1 MSRQAAIGLLRRRVK
16 DDPPAGSAR
25 VASIVA
31 SIPLC
36 KQRVDLRCNAA
47 EPYCAGLRPDA
58 EQSSSESGGD
68 VAKLPDLVSLVLFLR
83 AIDSNSLSKAAEQ
96 SNIALAAASRRISLL
111 EHLYGVQLLYRS
123 TKGVEPTPAG
133 KALAQHARTLL
144 ANAEK
149 LQTELSDYA
158 GGVKGHVRIQANTS
172 AITQFLPS
180 DLAAFSA
187 KYPDVKLELV
197 ERRSGEIAQALREG
211 NADIGVVME
220 GTEIYGL
227 ASQDYRRDR
236 LVAVVPR
243 RHPLRGRQLEF
254 SQLAR
259 YDLIALDSSAAM
271 MRLLGKAALDAGLPL
286 RVRVQVWSFEAVCKL
301 VQAGMGIGI
310 LPEAAAHDFAPV
322 MGLRLIHLKDSWAD
336 RRMLVCVRD
345 VAALSTVGQ
354 KLLDQL
360 TRSRPPSK

>member
-1 MSRQAAIGLLRRRVK
+1 L
-16 DDPPAGSAR
+16 AR
-25 VASIVA
+25 
-31 SIPLC
+31 
-36 KQRVDLRCNAA
+36 
-47 EPYCAGLRPDA
+47 
-58 EQSSSESGGD
+58 
-68 VAKLPDLVSLVLFLR
+68 LPDLVSLVLFLR

-133 KALAQHARTLL
+133 KTLALHARTLL
-144 ANAEK
+144 ANVGK

-158 GGVKGHVRIQANTS
+158 KGVKGHIRIQANTS
-172 AITQFLPS
+172 AITQFLPG

-211 NADIGVVME
+211 NADIGVVMD
-220 GTEIYGL
+220 GTATDGL
-227 ASQDYRRDR
+227 VSREYRRDR

-243 RHPLRGRQLEF
+243 RHPLRARQIDF
-254 SQLAR
+254 SQLIKH
-259 YDLIALDSSAAM
+259 DLVGLESSAAM
-271 MRLLGKAALDAGLPL
+271 MRLLSQAALEAGLPL
-286 RVRVQVWSFEAVCKL
+286 RLRVQVWSFEAVCKL

-322 MGLRLIHLKDSWAD
+322 VGLRLIHLKDAWAD
-336 RRMLVCVRD
+336 RQMFVCVRD
-345 VAALSTVGQ
+345 VASLSTVAQ
-354 KLLDQL
+354 KLFEQL
-360 TRSRPPSK
+360 IGLRPPSQ